1 VGKQELE
8 IRIGNDHIAFE
19 VSYTWRLSFSKLE
32 NILQTAKIGSL
43 VDIEDSEDPEGLR
56 VFYYLIQDLRVRL
69 ISPCSVFLQLNF
81 IPVFDLVSNFIALPH
96 QTHIAPLY

>member
-1 VGKQELE
+1 
-8 IRIGNDHIAFE
+8 
-19 VSYTWRLSFSKLE
+19 
-32 NILQTAKIGSL
+32 
-43 VDIEDSEDPEGLR
+43 
-56 VFYYLIQDLRVRL
+56 L